1 MSRDQIQSSTTTAT
15 QPLTEAEMISRII
28 AGERELFYD
37 LIKPCER
44 AAFLTAFSVLK
55 SEADAE
61 EVVQEAALKAY
72 KALGGFRGEA
82 KFSTW
87 LVKIT
92 LNEARMRLRRSR
104 AESEVP
110 LQEFM
115 DDSEGDYT
123 PAVLTDWREIP
134 SEALD
139 RKELRETL
147 QRALDELPEKYREVL
162 ISRDVRE
169 MNIQETA
176 HLLGIS
182 EGMVKTRLFRARL
195 LMQKI
200 LAPELRAN
208 GKRYERLIMVLD
220 CKHVWREISN
230 YIDGDLDPAVRA
242 SMEKHLAHCRHCAA
256 VLDSTHNILYLIADE
271 RTFTLP
277 VGFSERLRARLESEL
292 EKSEPAGR

>member
-1 MSRDQIQSSTTTAT
+1 MGCRLIHNGTQSTSTVMGQ
-15 QPLTEAEMISRII
+15 QPLTEMEMISRVI

-44 AAFLTAFSVLK
+44 AVFLTAYSVLK

-72 KALGGFRGEA
+72 KALDSFRGES

-92 LNEARMRLRRSR
+92 LNEARMKLRRSR
-104 AESEVP
+104 SESEVS
-110 LQEFM
+110 LQDFV
-115 DDSEGDYT
+115 DDGDGDFT

-147 QRALDELPEKYREVL
+147 QRALDDLPEKYREVL
-162 ISRDVRE
+162 ILRDVRE
-169 MNIQETA
+169 MNIAETA
-176 HLLGIS
+176 QLLGIS

-200 LAPELRAN
+200 VAPELQAQ
-208 GKRYERLIMVLD
+208 GKKDRR
-220 CKHVWREISN
+220 
-230 YIDGDLDPAVRA
+230 G
-242 SMEKHLAHCRHCAA
+242 
-256 VLDSTHNILYLIADE
+256 
-271 RTFTLP
+271 
-277 VGFSERLRARLESEL
+277 
-292 EKSEPAGR
+292 

>member
-1 MSRDQIQSSTTTAT
+1 MVLVPWLVICGCRLNSNETRSSSTTMDP
-15 QPLTEAEMISRII
+15 QPLTEAEMISRIV
-28 AGERELFYD
+28 AGERELFYA

-44 AAFLTAFSVLK
+44 AVFLTAYSVLK

-61 EVVQEAALKAY
+61 EVVQEAVLKAY
-72 KALGGFRGEA
+72 KALGSFRGES

-104 AESEVP
+104 SESEVS

-115 DDSEGDYT
+115 DDGDSDYT
-123 PAVLTDWREIP
+123 PAMLTDWREIP

-139 RKELRETL
+139 RKELREVL

-176 HLLGIS
+176 YLLGIS

-200 LAPELRAN
+200 LAPGLRAQ
-208 GKRYERLIMVLD
+208 GWKGT
-220 CKHVWREISN
+220 K
-230 YIDGDLDPAVRA
+230 G
-242 SMEKHLAHCRHCAA
+242 
-256 VLDSTHNILYLIADE
+256 
-271 RTFTLP
+271 
-277 VGFSERLRARLESEL
+277 
-292 EKSEPAGR
+292 

>member
-1 MSRDQIQSSTTTAT
+1 LNSYQTQTQSSSTTTYG
-15 QPLTEAEMISRII
+15 QPLTEGEIISRIV
-28 AGERELFYD
+28 AGERELFHA
-37 LIKPCER
+37 LIKSCER
-44 AAFLTAFSVLK
+44 AVFLTAYSVLK

-61 EVVQEAALKAY
+61 EVVQEATLKAY
-72 KALGGFRGEA
+72 KALGSFRGES

-104 AESEVP
+104 SKSEVS
-110 LQEFM
+110 LQELM
-115 DDSEGDYT
+115 DDRDSDYT

-139 RKELRETL
+139 RKELREVL

-195 LMQKI
+195 MMQKM
-200 LAPELRAN
+200 LAPELRTQ
-208 GKRYERLIMVLD
+208 GWKGT
-220 CKHVWREISN
+220 K
-230 YIDGDLDPAVRA
+230 G
-242 SMEKHLAHCRHCAA
+242 
-256 VLDSTHNILYLIADE
+256 
-271 RTFTLP
+271 
-277 VGFSERLRARLESEL
+277 
-292 EKSEPAGR
+292 

>member
-1 MSRDQIQSSTTTAT
+1 MDPE
-15 QPLTEAEMISRII
+15 PLTEAEMISRIV
-28 AGERELFYD
+28 AGERELFYA

-44 AAFLTAFSVLK
+44 AVFLTAYSVLK

-61 EVVQEAALKAY
+61 EVVQEAVLKAY
-72 KALGGFRGEA
+72 KALGGFRGES

-104 AESEVP
+104 SESEVS

-115 DDSEGDYT
+115 DDGDSDYT
-123 PAVLTDWREIP
+123 PAMLTDWREIP

-139 RKELRETL
+139 RKELREVL

-176 HLLGIS
+176 YLLGIS

-200 LAPELRAN
+200 LAPGLRAQ
-208 GKRYERLIMVLD
+208 GWKGT
-220 CKHVWREISN
+220 K
-230 YIDGDLDPAVRA
+230 G
-242 SMEKHLAHCRHCAA
+242 
-256 VLDSTHNILYLIADE
+256 
-271 RTFTLP
+271 
-277 VGFSERLRARLESEL
+277 
-292 EKSEPAGR
+292 

>member
-1 MSRDQIQSSTTTAT
+1 MSRNQIQSSTTTAT

-72 KALGGFRGEA
+72 KALGSFRGEA

-104 AESEVP
+104 AEAEVS
-110 LQEFM
+110 LEDFV
-115 DDSEGDYT
+115 DDSDSDYT

-139 RKELRETL
+139 RKELREIL

-169 MNIQETA
+169 LNIEETA
-176 HLLGIS
+176 QLLGIS
-182 EGMVKTRLFRARL
+182 IGMVKTRLFRARL
-195 LMQKI
+195 MMQKI
-200 LAPELRAN
+200 VAPELRAH
-208 GKRYERLIMVLD
+208 GKRYTR
-220 CKHVWREISN
+220 
-230 YIDGDLDPAVRA
+230 G
-242 SMEKHLAHCRHCAA
+242 
-256 VLDSTHNILYLIADE
+256 
-271 RTFTLP
+271 
-277 VGFSERLRARLESEL
+277 
-292 EKSEPAGR
+292 

>member
-1 MSRDQIQSSTTTAT
+1 MDPE
-15 QPLTEAEMISRII
+15 PLTEAEMISRIV
-28 AGERELFYD
+28 AGERELFYA

-44 AAFLTAFSVLK
+44 AVFLTAYSVLK

-61 EVVQEAALKAY
+61 EVVQEAVLKAY
-72 KALGGFRGEA
+72 KALGSFRGES

-104 AESEVP
+104 SESEVS

-115 DDSEGDYT
+115 DDGDSDYT
-123 PAVLTDWREIP
+123 PAMLTDWREIP

-139 RKELRETL
+139 RKELREVL

-176 HLLGIS
+176 YLLGIS

-200 LAPELRAN
+200 LAPGLRAQ
-208 GKRYERLIMVLD
+208 GWKGT
-220 CKHVWREISN
+220 K
-230 YIDGDLDPAVRA
+230 G
-242 SMEKHLAHCRHCAA
+242 
-256 VLDSTHNILYLIADE
+256 
-271 RTFTLP
+271 
-277 VGFSERLRARLESEL
+277 
-292 EKSEPAGR
+292 

>member
-1 MSRDQIQSSTTTAT
+1 MIHNGTQSTSTVMGQ
-15 QPLTEAEMISRII
+15 QPLTEMEMISRVI

-44 AAFLTAFSVLK
+44 AVFLTAYSVLK

-72 KALGGFRGEA
+72 KALDSFRGES

-92 LNEARMRLRRSR
+92 LNEARMKLRRSR
-104 AESEVP
+104 ESEVS
-110 LQEFM
+110 LQDFV
-115 DDSEGDYT
+115 DDGDGDFT

-147 QRALDELPEKYREVL
+147 QRALDDLPEKYREVL
-162 ISRDVRE
+162 ILRDVRE
-169 MNIQETA
+169 MNIAETA
-176 HLLGIS
+176 QLLGIS

-200 LAPELRAN
+200 VAPELQAQ
-208 GKRYERLIMVLD
+208 GKKDTR
-220 CKHVWREISN
+220 
-230 YIDGDLDPAVRA
+230 G
-242 SMEKHLAHCRHCAA
+242 
-256 VLDSTHNILYLIADE
+256 
-271 RTFTLP
+271 
-277 VGFSERLRARLESEL
+277 
-292 EKSEPAGR
+292 

>member
-104 AESEVP
+104 AEAEVS
-110 LQEFM
+110 LEDFV
-115 DDSEGDYT
+115 DGSDSDYT

-139 RKELRETL
+139 RKELREIL

-169 MNIQETA
+169 LNIEETA
-176 HLLGIS
+176 QLLGIS
-182 EGMVKTRLFRARL
+182 IGMVKTRLFRARL
-195 LMQKI
+195 MMQKI
-200 LAPELRAN
+200 VAPELRAH
-208 GKRYERLIMVLD
+208 GKRYTR
-220 CKHVWREISN
+220 
-230 YIDGDLDPAVRA
+230 G
-242 SMEKHLAHCRHCAA
+242 
-256 VLDSTHNILYLIADE
+256 
-271 RTFTLP
+271 
-277 VGFSERLRARLESEL
+277 
-292 EKSEPAGR
+292 